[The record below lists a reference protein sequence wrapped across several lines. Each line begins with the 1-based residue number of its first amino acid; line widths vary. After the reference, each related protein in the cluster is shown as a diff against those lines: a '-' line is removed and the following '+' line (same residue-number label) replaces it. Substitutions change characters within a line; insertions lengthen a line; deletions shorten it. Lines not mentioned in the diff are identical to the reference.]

1 MAKVKLSD
9 IVNGMD
15 SMGDETR
22 VFFDRQ
28 SGEVIMLMDYE
39 LRRAEN
45 EDDDEDEDKIDE
57 ADPPEWQRETLEQA
71 KAVACDDG
79 TRFLSLPDKFEI
91 NEWEMMQSFAQA
103 QEDERLAE
111 ALLNAIRG
119 RGAFR
124 CFKDRVYEADIA
136 DEWYRFRDD
145 AYRRIALEWCEWNK
159 IDVDNDVQRRPSG

>member
-1 MAKVKLSD
+1 MHESKGFTLIELLVVIAIIALLMAVLMSALQ
-9 IVNGMD
+9 
-15 SMGDETR
+15 R
-22 VFFDRQ
+22 VR
-28 SGEVIMLMDYE
+28 
-39 LRRAEN
+39 
-45 EDDDEDEDKIDE
+45 
-57 ADPPEWQRETLEQA
+57 TQA

-79 TRFLSLPDKFEI
+79 TRFLSLPEKFEI

-136 DEWYRFRDD
+136 DDWYRFRDD

-159 IDVDNDVQRRPSG
+159 IDVDNDAKRRPSD

>member
-15 SMGDETR
+15 SLGDETR

-45 EDDDEDEDKIDE
+45 EDEDESELDE
-57 ADPPEWQRETLEQA
+57 TGMPKWRKETIEQA
-71 KAVACDDG
+71 KAVAGDDG

-124 CFKDRVYEADIA
+124 CFKDRLYEADIA
-136 DEWYRFRDD
+136 DDWYRFRDD
-145 AYRRIALEWCEWNK
+145 AYRRIALEWCKWNN
-159 IDVDNDVQRRPSG
+159 IDVDNDAQRRPGD